1 MRESHEVGEMK
12 RGVRETEIDV
22 KERKKE
28 WGRDSREERES
39 FNAAQ
44 KREMG
49 EWGFGINKECDFW
62 FSQIFMLLIT

>member
-28 WGRDSREERES
+28 WGRDSRERE
-39 FNAAQ
+39 
-44 KREMG
+44 G
-49 EWGFGINKECDFW
+49 VI
-62 FSQIFMLLIT
+62 